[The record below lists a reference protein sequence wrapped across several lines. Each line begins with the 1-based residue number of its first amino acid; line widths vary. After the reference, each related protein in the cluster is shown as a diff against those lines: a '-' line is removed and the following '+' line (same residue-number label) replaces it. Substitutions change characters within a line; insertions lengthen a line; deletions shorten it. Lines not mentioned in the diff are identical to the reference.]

1 MYGKPQIIYLWRGY
15 TSRKTLINENEVLRK
30 AKKNSYFRL
39 EVQFYHVY
47 LQMSLEKLLL
57 ASVFPKCM
65 NIVWIMYQ
73 ENKYEL
79 GKGVLY

>member
-1 MYGKPQIIYLWRGY
+1 MSMVCMGNLRQFTFEEDIRPETLDFPRIIK
-15 TSRKTLINENEVLRK
+15 KTLINENEVLRK

-47 LQMSLEKLLL
+47 LQMSLEKLLF

-65 NIVWIMYQ
+65 NIV
-73 ENKYEL
+73 
-79 GKGVLY
+79 